1 MENLYIIIAAFITAV
16 ILGRIIIPNI
26 LVISMRKRL
35 FDEPDARKIHKRPIP
50 RLGGVT
56 FFPVIVFTLC
66 TFTAIHLFKGHFVY
80 NIITLNTAREML
92 FLISGLTLLY
102 IVGIADDLIGVRY
115 RKKFVVQIISAA
127 MFPIAGL
134 YINSFYGLFGI
145 NEIDPIIGIP
155 FTMLL
160 VVFITNAINL
170 IDGID
175 GLASGL
181 SMVALVVFGVIFVH
195 FQSWLYALLAFVSV
209 GVIIPFFSYN
219 VFGNADRGRKIFMGD
234 TGSLTLGYIL
244 SFFVIR
250 FCMHEPNS
258 MMQVQGS
265 PVLIAFSVLMV
276 PCLDVVRVVL
286 RRARNRKPL
295 FLPDKTHIHHKF
307 LAMGFS
313 PRRAL
318 ITIQIMSACFCA
330 FTMGALDF
338 MNNTVIFIIDI
349 ATWTLLNVWFDKI
362 INKKINHT
370 EKKEYNTIKMSKK
383 VSIAEFTEKNFAD
396 SRKTYYFANTTYY

>member
-102 IVGIADDLIGVRY
+102 IVGIADDLVGVRY

-195 FQSWLYALLAFVSV
+195 FQSWIYALLAFVSV

-258 MMQVQGS
+258 IMQVQGS

-362 INKKINHT
+362 INKKDQPHR
-370 EKKEYNTIKMSKK
+370 KKGI
-383 VSIAEFTEKNFAD
+383 
-396 SRKTYYFANTTYY
+396 

>member
-102 IVGIADDLIGVRY
+102 IVGIADDLVGVRY

-160 VVFITNAINL
+160 MVFITNAINL

-195 FQSWLYALLAFVSV
+195 FQSWIYALLAFVSV

-362 INKKINHT
+362 INKKDQPHR
-370 EKKEYNTIKMSKK
+370 KKGI
-383 VSIAEFTEKNFAD
+383 
-396 SRKTYYFANTTYY
+396 

>member
-209 GVIIPFFSYN
+209 GVIIPFISYN

-362 INKKINHT
+362 INKKDQPHR
-370 EKKEYNTIKMSKK
+370 KKGI
-383 VSIAEFTEKNFAD
+383 
-396 SRKTYYFANTTYY
+396 

>member
-66 TFTAIHLFKGHFVY
+66 TFTAIHLFRGHFVY

-92 FLISGLTLLY
+92 FLVSGLTLLY
-102 IVGIADDLIGVRY
+102 IVGIADDLVGVRY

-145 NEIDPIIGIP
+145 NEIDPVVGIP

-209 GVIIPFFSYN
+209 GGIIPFFSYN

-250 FCMHEPNS
+250 FCMYEPNS
-258 MMQVQGS
+258 IMQVQGS

-330 FTMGALDF
+330 FTMGALDL

-349 ATWTLLNVWFDKI
+349 TTWTLLNVWFDKI
-362 INKKINHT
+362 INEKEKSQTNKKRR
-370 EKKEYNTIKMSKK
+370 
-383 VSIAEFTEKNFAD
+383 V
-396 SRKTYYFANTTYY
+396 

>member
-66 TFTAIHLFKGHFVY
+66 TFTAIHLFKGYFVY

-92 FLISGLTLLY
+92 FLVSGLTLLY
-102 IVGIADDLIGVRY
+102 IVGIADDLVGVRY

-181 SMVALVVFGVIFVH
+181 SMVALIVFGVIFVH

-250 FCMHEPNS
+250 FCMYEPNS

-313 PRRAL
+313 PHRAL

-349 ATWTLLNVWFDKI
+349 TTWTLLNVWFDKI
-362 INKKINHT
+362 IN
-370 EKKEYNTIKMSKK
+370 EK
-383 VSIAEFTEKNFAD
+383 EKNQQHKKRGA
-396 SRKTYYFANTTYY
+396 

>member
-92 FLISGLTLLY
+92 CLISGLTLLY

-362 INKKINHT
+362 INKKDQPHR
-370 EKKEYNTIKMSKK
+370 KKGI
-383 VSIAEFTEKNFAD
+383 
-396 SRKTYYFANTTYY
+396 